1 MNLEANPENFYIKKS
16 VYEEMIDYCK
26 QTLPYEACGL
36 LSGMNETGNTL
47 WKIKN
52 ESISLNRF
60 YMSKEAIKHAV
71 TGMHEKHEIFTGI
84 FHSHPASLA
93 IPSSHDI
100 ENNPY
105 DDIAYLI
112 VSFYKGKVDVRCYK
126 MNNKK
131 VIPFNLLIMD
141 E

>member
-1 MNLEANPENFYIKKS
+1 MNLEANPEDFHIKKS
-16 VYEEMIDYCK
+16 VYEEMIAYCK
-26 QTLPYEACGL
+26 QALPYEACGL
-36 LSGMNETGNTL
+36 LSGLNETGNTL

-52 ESISLNRF
+52 ESLSLNRF
-60 YMSKEAIKHAV
+60 NMSKEAIKHAV
-71 TGMHEKHEIFTGI
+71 MGMHEKHEIFTGI
-84 FHSHPASLA
+84 FHSHPTSLA

>member
-1 MNLEANPENFYIKKS
+1 
-16 VYEEMIDYCK
+16 MIAYCK
-26 QTLPYEACGL
+26 QALPYEACGL
-36 LSGMNETGNTL
+36 LSGLNETGNTL

-52 ESISLNRF
+52 ESLSLNRF
-60 YMSKEAIKHAV
+60 NMSKEAIKHAV
-71 TGMHEKHEIFTGI
+71 MGMHEKHEIFTGI
-84 FHSHPASLA
+84 FHSHPTSLA

>member
-1 MNLEANPENFYIKKS
+1 MKKS
-16 VYEEMIDYCK
+16 VYEEMIAYCK
-26 QTLPYEACGL
+26 QALPYEACGL
-36 LSGMNETGNTL
+36 LSGMNGTGNTL

-52 ESISLNRF
+52 ESLSLNRF
-60 YMSKEAIKHAV
+60 YMSKEAIKHAGM
-71 TGMHEKHEIFTGI
+71 GMHEKHEKFTGI
-84 FHSHPASLA
+84 FHSHPTSLA

-131 VIPFNLLIMD
+131 VVPFNLLIMD